1 MKPFLTL
8 LFLLSAQFSF
18 TQTEITVNK
27 RCLQYLDK
35 TANKFVIIDDS
46 NARFIYYKGQWNKK
60 PYLFLSD
67 TYTFDRFKEIF
78 VPISIKN
85 KGTFFVHYGGGVV
98 YQLKNDTL
106 QRIDNSFEHRS
117 QYGFGIFAYNNK
129 IHCFGGYGLFTNKN
143 YTVYYDNQR
152 KEWFKLIVRSD
163 SIPHQ
168 RIAPL
173 THFQDNNFYI
183 FGGQSDLSAENETIE
198 SRNIF
203 YDVWKL
209 NLKTKKWIKLGVII
223 DEVVKAM
230 LNPTSAT
237 VPYPSGQI
245 VASNANFFIFDIKN
259 NSYKLYHNESYGT
272 VKRIIYNRES
282 RSFLIA
288 RFTQNANLHI
298 CTVEKEA
305 DFLKGEP
312 KVVKGWYALEEE
324 TSNHYV
330 FYTFLITLCIIG
342 FFFLLWEARIKK
354 KAVKNAPSQTESLSK
369 DYFTALEKSI
379 LQLLL
384 QTKDGILI
392 SDLNNYFDEENI
404 SYTTLKKRRETFMKK
419 LKEKLALLNGLAL
432 EKTIKEEKSEKD
444 RRIKIIALHP
454 SLIPIVKANI
464 NK

>member
-18 TQTEITVNK
+18 NQTEITVNK

-35 TANKFVIIDDS
+35 TANQFVVIDDS
-46 NARFIYYKGQWNKK
+46 NARFVYDEGKWNKK
-60 PYLFLSD
+60 SYLFLSD
-67 TYTFDRFKEIF
+67 TYTFNRFKEIF

-85 KGTFFVHYGGGVV
+85 KGTFFVHSGGGVV

-106 QRIDNSFEHRS
+106 QRVDKSFEHRN
-117 QYGFGIFAYNNK
+117 QYGFGIFAYKNK
-129 IHCFGGYGLFTNKN
+129 IHCFGGYGLFENKN

-152 KEWFKLIVRSD
+152 KEWFKLIVNSD
-163 SIPHQ
+163 SIPHE
-168 RIAPL
+168 RVAPL
-173 THFQDNNFYI
+173 THLQDNNFYI
-183 FGGQSDLSAENETIE
+183 FGGRGDLTIENETLE

-209 NLKTKKWIKLGVII
+209 NLKTKNWIKLGVII
-223 DEVVKAM
+223 DEVVKSM
-230 LNPTSAT
+230 LNPNSET

-259 NSYKLYHNESYGT
+259 NSYKLYHNEAYRT
-272 VKRIIYNRES
+272 IQKIIYSPENK
-282 RSFLIA
+282 SFLIS
-288 RFTQNANLHI
+288 RSIHNANFNN

-324 TSNHYV
+324 TSKHYV

-354 KAVKNAPSQTESLSK
+354 KAVKNAQSQTKSLSEN
-369 DYFTALEKSI
+369 YFTTLEKTI

-404 SYTTLKKRRETFMKK
+404 TYATLKKRREIFMKK

-432 EKTIKEEKSEKD
+432 EKTIKEAKSEKD